1 MTVYRPFTEKL
12 GGTDPATFVGNYG
25 ELFYNAD
32 TQQVRISDGSTPGG
46 LPIAG
51 GGGSSLSNIS
61 DAGFGVNVNGKI
73 QADGIDL
80 GADGINASPGST
92 LIFEGTTISFGS
104 ATITGGNAFN
114 SVINTHI
121 WAGGTEP
128 TNGYVLSWNSTLHSG
143 DGDYEWV
150 AQSSGGVQ
158 SSITDGTK
166 SVSFNNSNEV
176 VMDTDLNVDAIN
188 ISGHILPSSNADF
201 DLGNA
206 EYKIRHL
213 FLSDNSLRFGKNGT
227 NDISGEY
234 VSFGKD
240 NLDRNAEVYTDQ
252 DGIVPPTPFSIG
264 KKGDIRVFPDFMYV
278 CIRTSEVDDGI
289 TVNWVRSSVESGW

>member
-12 GGTDPATFVGNYG
+12 GGSDPATFVGNYG
-25 ELFYNAD
+25 ELFYNAE
-32 TQQVRISDGSTPGG
+32 TQQVYISDGVTVGG
-46 LPIAG
+46 VPIAG
-51 GGGSSLSNIS
+51 GGG
-61 DAGFGVNVNGKI
+61 G
-73 QADGIDL
+73 
-80 GADGINASPGST
+80 
-92 LIFEGTTISFGS
+92 
-104 ATITGGNAFN
+104 
-114 SVINTHI
+114 
-121 WAGGTEP
+121 
-128 TNGYVLSWNSTLHSG
+128 
-143 DGDYEWV
+143 
-150 AQSSGGVQ
+150 GGVQ
-158 SSITDGTK
+158 SSITDGT
-166 SVSFNNSNEV
+166 STVSFNVSNEV
-176 VMDTDLNVDAIN
+176 VMNTDLNVNAIN
-188 ISGHILPSSNADF
+188 ITGHILPTQNAQY
-201 DLGNA
+201 DLGSA

>member
-12 GGTDPATFVGNYG
+12 GASDPATFVGNYG

-61 DAGFGVNVNGKI
+61 DASYGVNVTGKI

-80 GADGINASPGST
+80 GSNGINASVGST
-92 LIFEGTTISFGS
+92 LVFDGTTISFGS

-121 WAGGTEP
+121 WAGGTSP
-128 TNGYVLSWNSTLHSG
+128 TDGYVLSWNASLLSG
-143 DGDYEWV
+143 AGDYEWV

-158 SSITDGTK
+158 SSITDGQSTL
-166 SVSFNNSNEV
+166 SFDSSN
-176 VMDTDLNVDAIN
+176 N
-188 ISGHILPSSNADF
+188 ISIDTHIIPDTNAAY

-213 FLSDNSLRFGKNGT
+213 FLSDNSLTMGDTTLSEQNIIRSVELG
-227 NDISGEY
+227 DEP
-234 VSFGKD
+234 VP
-240 NLDRNAEVYTDQ
+240 NAPNEL
-252 DGIVPPTPFSIG
+252 GR
-264 KKGDIRVFPDFMYV
+264 KGDIRVSPEHLYICVEENQWRRVSLDP
-278 CIRTSEVDDGI
+278 T
-289 TVNWVRSSVESGW
+289 WV